1 MLDQKVNV
9 VGGMMGGMVGWLG
22 DRMKEEKT
30 KIWLYVPDMMEW
42 NVGISKLLQTTGKIA
57 S

>member
-1 MLDQKVNV
+1 
-9 VGGMMGGMVGWLG
+9 MMGEMIGWLG

-42 NVGISKLLQTTGKIA
+42 NVGISKLLQTMGKIA